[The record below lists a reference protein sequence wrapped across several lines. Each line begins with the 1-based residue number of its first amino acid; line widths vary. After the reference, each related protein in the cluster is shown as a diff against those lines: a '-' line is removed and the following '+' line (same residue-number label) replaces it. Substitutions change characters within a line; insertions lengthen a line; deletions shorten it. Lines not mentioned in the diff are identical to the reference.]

1 MLSNS
6 TTSSGRGRIARA
18 TESTNNT
25 APPSLRRIP
34 SVCINYPRAR
44 PARGEPR
51 VYLRLNSKKTVKIG
65 GKSG

>member
-34 SVCINYPRAR
+34 SVCINYPR
-44 PARGEPR
+44 RGLQGESR
-51 VYLRLNSKKTVKIG
+51 ESISGSTVK
-65 GKSG
+65 KP